1 MCLADTTMEAE
12 VVEEARLLVGTFVPQ
27 FEASFW
33 TSPSSLKDEFRL
45 EHLIWIFLEVFCD
58 ANKKNYLMY

>member
-45 EHLIWIFLEVFCD
+45 EHLIWFFVRSIL
-58 ANKKNYLMY
+58 